1 MAVILFQSPK
11 GGTGSTF
18 LAAQLA
24 LHLAGRGYEVNALD
38 CTFQNALKMHFGFM
52 PSQPVPELDG
62 VEGEALV
69 AFGVK
74 LLQAHHHFRSQ
85 AFLREAERQL
95 DRLFDPA
102 HIWIVDVASEDR
114 PLLDLLTPRC
124 ALHICALLPTAASL
138 ATLNRLSETAPAM
151 QLDRTVFVLNQLDDR
166 QKLSRHSH
174 SFVRDLFGDQL
185 IATVRRDEAI
195 NEALAR
201 FEPIAKNAP
210 TSAALQ
216 DLRFFASAVEERIGL
231 TQAVGEANVTVP
243 GDV

>member
-24 LHLAGRGYEVNALD
+24 LHLAGKGHEVNALD
-38 CTFQNALKMHFGFM
+38 CTYQNALKMHFGFM
-52 PSQPVPELDG
+52 PPHQVPELDG
-62 VEGEALV
+62 AASEPLV

-74 LLQAHHHFRSQ
+74 LLQGHQYTRSP
-85 AFLREAERQL
+85 AFLRDAAREL
-95 DRLFDPA
+95 DRLFDPG
-102 HIWIVDVASEDR
+102 HVWVVDVASEDR
-114 PLLDLLTPRC
+114 QLLELLTPRC
-124 ALHICALLPTAASL
+124 ALHVCALLPTAASL

-151 QLDRTVFVLNQLDDR
+151 KLDRTVFVLNQLDDR

-174 SFVRDLFGDQL
+174 SFIRDLFGDQL
-185 IATVRRDEAI
+185 LATIRRDEAI

-201 FEPIAKNAP
+201 FEPISKNAP

-231 TQAVGEANVTVP
+231 AHALGEANVTVS